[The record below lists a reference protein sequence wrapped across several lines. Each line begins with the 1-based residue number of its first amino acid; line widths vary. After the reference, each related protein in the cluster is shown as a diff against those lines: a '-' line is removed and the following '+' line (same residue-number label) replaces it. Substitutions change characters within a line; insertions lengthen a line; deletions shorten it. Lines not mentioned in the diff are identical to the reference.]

1 MKPAEDHIDFLDLFR
16 GLAIFMV
23 FLFHSLGASFD
34 HDNLP
39 WNGLL
44 RDYSYSKSLLA
55 LLPLTYGKMG
65 VALFFVISGFCI
77 HLSFQKNLAAGF
89 KPFFIRRFWR
99 IFPPYLLAL
108 LLFALLLPSSR
119 ISFETTGWQDLLIHA
134 LALQN
139 FFDASFYSINPSF
152 WSIAVEIQ
160 LYLLYPLLLSLVSR
174 LGWTRTLVVLAVIE
188 GTIRA
193 ATGVAQSISDQA
205 LPRWF
210 TDSPLA
216 YWLSWSLGA
225 WLAEALR
232 HRQSMPFSRLPITL
246 WLALT
251 IISYQVK
258 FLEPFTFTFAS
269 LLTFAVLARLLE
281 QRYQLPA
288 RPHLILRH
296 LQSIGLWSYSLYLL
310 HQPFLLLIPWLKA
323 RWIEGVAVHPLV
335 TFAACLL
342 LWCVLVPLGIAFY
355 RLVEIPSIALGKK
368 FLPHRLK
375 D

>member
-1 MKPAEDHIDFLDLFR
+1 MKPADDHIDFLDLFR

-23 FLFHSLGASFD
+23 FLFHSLGASFGN
-34 HDNLP
+34 DNLP
-39 WNGLL
+39 WNGVL
-44 RDYSYSKSLLA
+44 RDYSYSKTLLA

-77 HLSFQKNLAAGF
+77 HLSFQKHQSAGF

-108 LLFALLLPSSR
+108 LLFAFLLPSSR
-119 ISFETTGWQDLLIHA
+119 ISFDATGWLDLLAHA

-152 WSIAVEIQ
+152 WSIAVEVQ
-160 LYLLYPLLLSLVSR
+160 LYLLYPLLLVLVSR
-174 LGWTRTLVVLAVIE
+174 LGWTRTLVILAVIE

-193 ATGVAQSISDQA
+193 VTGIAQVTSDQP

-225 WLAEALR
+225 WLAEAWR
-232 HRQSMPFSRLPITL
+232 HRQSMPIYRVPITL

-251 IISYQVK
+251 IICYQVK

-281 QRYQLPA
+281 QRYQPPA

-323 RWIEGVAVHPLV
+323 RWITGVAVHPLV
-335 TFAACLL
+335 TLSACLL
-342 LWCVLVPLGIAFY
+342 LWFVLVPLGIAFY
-355 RLVEIPSIALGKK
+355 RLVEVPSIALGKK
-368 FLPHRLK
+368 FLPKRQR
-375 D
+375 